1 MQVFHFLLFY
11 SILFNK
17 YQNYLIRALDLP
29 EAAKALS
36 SEKNFDLQGYGIDAQ
51 VEQTRPRRLVK
62 IGAIQN
68 QIVLPT
74 DAPVQQQ
81 VFFE

>member
-1 MQVFHFLLFY
+1 
-11 SILFNK
+11 
-17 YQNYLIRALDLP
+17 LP

-36 SEKNFDLQGYGIDAQ
+36 VEKNFDLQGYGIDGT
-51 VEQTRPRRLVK
+51 VEQTRLRRLVR

-74 DAPVQQQ
+74 TAPVKEQ
-81 VFFE
+81 VC